1 MLLDITQAISSHDA
15 FFIYLPTVLAVW
27 TVLSAALIYQ
37 NRPKNVKLSG
47 RSLFWGKWLSTLD
60 FTIHGSQTIV
70 DSYRK
75 SKRQP
80 FAVPALREYLILV
93 SNPKHILEVARC
105 PESILSFHDAMKNRL
120 RHKITMMGFEH
131 NEIDSDEYVTM
142 QVIKMHLR
150 KNLPVLNPVIQR
162 AVERGFPAYLKG
174 ATQSAK
180 GEVLI
185 TPVFSLVK
193 AIVGRVNNQIFF
205 GDELSQNEEFAK
217 AAMRYP
223 WDGSTTGEICR
234 YLPEAI
240 VPIVGRIMMALSGS
254 MRRVDHHVTKL
265 VDKRLK
271 ELADGTGEKQHV
283 DITQFVII
291 SSKTPGQREPRR
303 MVQLIAAL
311 LFAVSLAVPMALYW
325 AIINL
330 CVHREYIDALREE
343 IQAVEQQQLSDPLKG
358 MRLLDSFLRES
369 GRLNPPD
376 SLSVQRKAVKTF
388 KLSDGTT
395 IPTGNLVA
403 VPQYAV
409 MRDPE
414 YYPNPE
420 QFNPR
425 RFYLEEDL
433 TSDNAVQ
440 RFTDVNIQYPF
451 WGAPTKSCPG
461 RWYASDVLKM
471 ILVHLLKNY
480 DFELVGPANTEPL
493 KITTALA
500 PRFNV
505 QVKIR
510 ARSEN
515 AKGQL

>member
-1 MLLDITQAISSHDA
+1 MLLDITQAVSSHDVVL
-15 FFIYLPTVLAVW
+15 FYLPALLAVW
-27 TVLSAALIYQ
+27 TVFSGALIYH
-37 NRPKNVKLSG
+37 NRPKNIKLNG

-60 FTIHGSQTIV
+60 FTIHGSTTILN
-70 DSYRK
+70 SYRK

-80 FAVPALREYLILV
+80 FAVPALGEYQVLV
-93 SNPKHILEVARC
+93 SNPKHVLEVARC

-120 RHKITMMGFEH
+120 RHNITMMGFEH
-131 NEIDSDEYVTM
+131 NDIDPDEYVTM
-142 QVIKMHLR
+142 NVIKMHLR
-150 KNLPVLNPVIQR
+150 KNLPVLKPVIQR
-162 AVERGFPAYLKG
+162 AVERGFLTYLEEP
-174 ATQSAK
+174 TLSAE
-180 GEVLI
+180 GEVSSI
-185 TPVFSLVK
+185 IPVFSLVK

-205 GDELSQNEEFAK
+205 GDDLSQNEDFAK

-234 YLPEAI
+234 YLPESLA
-240 VPIVGRIMMALSGS
+240 PIVGHIMMAWSGS
-254 MRRVDHHVTKL
+254 MRTVDHHVTKL
-265 VDKRLK
+265 VAKRLQ
-271 ELADGTGEKQHV
+271 ELTDGTGEQYV
-283 DITQFVII
+283 DITQFVIM
-291 SSKTPGQREPRR
+291 SSRTPAQREPRR

-330 CVHREYIDALREE
+330 CTHREYIDALREE
-343 IQAVEQQQLSDPLKG
+343 IQAVEQQRHSDPLKG

-376 SLSVQRKAVKTF
+376 SLSVQRKAVKPF

-395 IPTGNLVA
+395 IPAGNLVA
-403 VPQYAV
+403 VPQHAV

-461 RWYASDVLKM
+461 RWYASDVLKL

-480 DFELVGPANTEPL
+480 DFELVGPANTKPL

-505 QVKIR
+505 QVKLK
-510 ARSEN
+510 ARKETE
-515 AKGQL
+515 KRQL